1 MKHEM
6 SAEAHARQVS
16 GLKPHPA
23 APVRRKAKR
32 SNAEHARQYGAEMI
46 DKLVEIARH
55 GEPDAARIVAANSV
69 LERGFGKVL
78 GSDPTQ
84 TTPTQITVVTGVNRS
99 PEFGKWGSDNSATPS
114 RPLLPDGRDPFE
126 THAVKPTPASAR
138 PIGRAPVA
146 EPVQHKLFE
155 GEDKA

>member
-6 SAEAHARQVS
+6 SAEARARQVS

-23 APVRRKAKR
+23 APIRRKAKR
-32 SNAEHARQYGAEMI
+32 SNAEHARQYGEEMI
-46 DKLVEIARH
+46 DRLVEIARS

-78 GSDPTQ
+78 GSDPTA
-84 TTPTQITVVTGVNRS
+84 TTPTQINVITGVRVS
-99 PEFGKWGSDNSATPS
+99 GDSGISATPPP

-126 THAVKPTPASAR
+126 QPAAPSGSR
-138 PIGRAPVA
+138 PMGRALVA
-146 EPVQHKLFE
+146 EPPQHRLFE
-155 GEDKA
+155 GEADKRSE